1 VKKKLMIVVPLLLV
15 VLGGAYKFVLA
26 PKAKAA
32 PKKVEGTLVPL
43 GTDFV
48 VNLAGGHYGKISV
61 ALLLKTPPPAAPAGA
76 AGGGSPLEEDAAVRA
91 TITDELTG
99 LDPQTFIN
107 RAKRKALV
115 AKLKKVL
122 THNTDEPVVRVLL
135 TDIAVQ

>member
-1 VKKKLMIVVPLLLV
+1 VKKKLMIVVPVLLLA
-15 VLGGAYKFVLA
+15 LGGAYKMVLA

-61 ALLLKTPPPAAPAGA
+61 ALLLTTPPPAAAAGA
-76 AGGGSPLEEDAAVRA
+76 AGAAPVLPEDAAVRA
-91 TITDELTG
+91 AITDELTG
-99 LDPQTFIN
+99 LDPQQLIN
-107 RAKRKALV
+107 RSRRKALV
-115 AKLKKVL
+115 ARLQKVL
-122 THNTDEPVVRVLL
+122 THTTDEPVERVLL

>member
-1 VKKKLMIVVPLLLV
+1 VKKKLMIAVPVLLL
-15 VLGGAYKFVLA
+15 VLGGAYKMVLA

-43 GTDFV
+43 ANDFV

-61 ALLLKTPPPAAPAGA
+61 ALLLKTPPPAAAAGA
-76 AGGGSPLEEDAAVRA
+76 PTVLEEDAAVRA

-99 LDPQTFIN
+99 LDPQQLIN
-107 RAKRKALV
+107 RSRRTALV
-115 AKLKKVL
+115 ARLKKVL
-122 THNTDEPVVRVLL
+122 THNTDEPVERVLL